1 MRYLQ
6 LLVLRAQ
13 ARDFQRLVSLR
24 LGLRRLAVCAAALIV
39 LVATIPA
46 RAQQAPAPAPD
57 PGQLRP
63 RTAGQSLSSRLSVV
77 NFAVVAGRID
87 ATGTEAGLEREQ
99 SITGA
104 DDHQEKLSL
113 STNADQEASIEYEL
127 STASETVAVDVV
139 DGWQLTLSRRPTKS
153 GHGPVVEFVQPREGA
168 LTLSVSDAGKVRKIE
183 GASLWHLLLA
193 EPQFCQEYLLPLLD
207 MLRSDWR
214 LAETAQMIEAQMV
227 RTARAYQPETLQRWG
242 ALVADLASDQFNVRQ
257 GAERQLR
264 SAGLAV
270 IPYLETLD
278 RGKLDFEQSTRI
290 SRIIDSRPDV
300 DEDTPEV
307 TGNRLMTDRQIW
319 LALADRPQSS
329 VRRAAAQELA
339 FLLNRPI
346 HFEPDAAAA
355 TRQAQLT
362 VLRTQVE
369 NAGGESK

>member
-6 LLVLRAQ
+6 LSVLRAQ
-13 ARDFQRLVSLR
+13 LRDFQRLVSFQLR
-24 LGLRRLAVCAAALIV
+24 FRRLAVCAAAIVV

-46 RAQQAPAPAPD
+46 RAQQVPAVPAD

-63 RTAGQSLSSRLSVV
+63 HTAGQSLSSRLSVI

-99 SITGA
+99 SVTGA
-104 DDHQEKLSL
+104 DDHQEKLTL

-127 STASETVAVDVV
+127 STASETVAVDVI
-139 DGWQLTLSRRPTKS
+139 DGWQITLSRHPTKN
-153 GHGPVVEFVQPREGA
+153 GHGPVVEFVQPHEGT

-193 EPQFCQEYLLPLLD
+193 EPQFCQQYLLPLLD

-214 LAETAQMIEAQMV
+214 LAETSQLIETQMV
-227 RTARAYQPETLQRWG
+227 RTARAYQPENLQRWG

-264 SAGLAV
+264 AAGLAV

-278 RGKLDFEQSTRI
+278 RGKLDFEQTTRI
-290 SRIIDSRPDV
+290 LRIIDSRPDV

-319 LALADRPQSS
+319 LALADRPQLS
-329 VRRAAAQELA
+329 VRRAAASELT
-339 FLLNRPI
+339 FLLNGPI
-346 HFEPDAAAA
+346 HFEPDAPDS
-355 TRQAQLT
+355 TRQAELAA
-362 VLRTQVE
+362 LRTRIDSAKPDGQ
-369 NAGGESK
+369 

>member
-6 LLVLRAQ
+6 LSVLRAQ
-13 ARDFQRLVSLR
+13 LRDFQRLVSFR
-24 LGLRRLAVCAAALIV
+24 RGLRRVAVCAAAILV
-39 LVATIPA
+39 LVATFPV

-153 GHGPVVEFVQPREGA
+153 GHEPVVEFVQPHEGI
-168 LTLSVSDAGKVRKIE
+168 LTLTVTDGGKVRKIE

-193 EPQFCQEYLLPLLD
+193 EPQICNQYLLPLLD

-214 LAETAQMIEAQMV
+214 LAETAHMIEAQMV
-227 RTARAYQPETLQRWG
+227 RTARAYQPETLRAAG

-264 SAGLAV
+264 AAGLAV

-307 TGNRLMTDRQIW
+307 TGNCLMTDRQIW
-319 LALADRPQSS
+319 LAFADRPQLS
-329 VRRAAAQELA
+329 VRRAAGQELA

-346 HFEPDAAAA
+346 RFEPDAAADI
-355 TRQAQLT
+355 RQAQLT
-362 VLRTQVE
+362 VLRTQL
-369 NAGGESK
+369 ESKNDESK